1 MAELRIHGKWGGP
14 GEEESARFLEKNLPA
29 DWTID
34 ANVYLPTKNHEDV
47 DLVVTGRN
55 HVFIVENK
63 HWGPIVLV
71 DDRVWE
77 VRWKHGK
84 KYEARSPMG
93 NLAQKT
99 RQAFQI
105 IEKAVPKGSSI
116 LKQRPVDRLL
126 ILSHPELSL
135 HGSVEDIDRLV
146 MLRDAAERL
155 QELDSRKET
164 DLSLHRSLIV
174 DAISG
179 LPAQTDEITELGD
192 YSVLEKLE
200 RVGLASRFR
209 AEHKYA
215 GESVVLYCY
224 KEPASEDETR
234 HQERESEVIKKLEG
248 LQRTWKTYPPF
259 IDHNWG
265 WFIRPQVRPDGAK
278 SLRELSVEEAIK
290 NFGPEPLRGLVQ
302 ESFEALA
309 QIHASEVVHRALSP
323 GRVWLGRSQRVFFS
337 DLYHARI
344 DDKKTLIPIPVDKS
358 ALPFA
363 APENA
368 HDSHAAT
375 AASDVFSLGSILLK
389 WIRSGLAADGLDPLA
404 SDDELVHLLESC
416 VSEKKNSRPT
426 AAEVVS
432 SLRRLAVVPVSAD
445 EAEADTN
452 DDSADLVGDV
462 EEFQIGTL
470 VGRFKLEAPLGE
482 GGAASS
488 WRAYDT
494 NEERMVVVRRLK
506 RATEF
511 ERLRGNPPFKGINN
525 RFCQGHINLE
535 TKPEPGL
542 HIVNYIEGQ
551 TLEERHA
558 ARPFD
563 VVELRIVAR
572 HIFTTLYE
580 AFHKEGVVHG
590 DISGR
595 NLLVNDDLEV
605 FFIDL
610 ASVVEIGDPPPS
622 ATPRYKAPELRGEG
636 GVTSAQ
642 SDIYSAG
649 AVLIDL
655 MLNRPPYEGSPTSPD
670 AGKVIRKPTDDERA
684 LWGRD
689 GEALLKVLFSAV
701 NPDPAMRPARA
712 DEFAGKIKLQKAPEP
727 ELLPEVNASENVNK
741 TVDEIRQLFVDS
753 ELGNRGMLA
762 FGGEFSEETYVQT
775 KLDSDLLPALLSG
788 AYKLVIITGNPGD
801 GKTTFLNALR
811 GEVEKRGGSTL
822 EENQARWS
830 GILGDLSFTA
840 VMDASESFEG
850 KSSDDVLREALIS
863 KGGSSQHVTL
873 VAMNDGRLRQFVD
886 DFEDEV
892 DGLRAAWEG
901 SESEAVDPMRVQ
913 IVDLKQRALVSNRH
927 EGLGLKALDA
937 LVSDGLW
944 EARGCGD
951 CAAKGVCP
959 ILRNVKFL
967 RGEGRM
973 GVHRLALT
981 SHLSSQRRATL
992 RDFRSAISYALTR
1005 DIGCEDVH
1013 LARKNEEPI
1022 ADDPAFSSW
1031 NIFFESDSS
1040 DKLLNEWRRFDP
1052 AHSIS
1057 PSFLREVIE
1066 ESPASGLNF
1075 LDPSELGSRARRH
1088 FMAEQMNDESL
1099 VDSLGHYRHLVPFL
1113 RFVMDQ
1119 VDGEAVKALLLEG
1132 LSKLSGVFLD
1142 GQGGLRVASH
1152 RVDPSWTLIKTVDA
1166 EQFSLRVESPVTSV
1180 VEFLPD
1186 SAVLVHQT
1194 LGFELRVTLDMAE
1207 VLLRASEGELFGDDD
1222 SLALRQQALAFVERV
1237 SQSKGDR
1244 ATLLSPSGDQ
1254 FRIESKHG
1262 RIEMVT
1268 QR

>member
-1 MAELRIHGKWGGP
+1 MAELRIHGKWSGP
-14 GEEESARFLEKNLPA
+14 GEEQTARFLEKNLPA

-47 DLVVTGRN
+47 DLLVTGRN
-55 HVFIVENK
+55 FVFIVENK

-71 DDRVWE
+71 DDGFWE
-77 VRWKHGK
+77 VRSNYGK

-93 NLAQKT
+93 NLAQKS

-105 IEKAVPKGSSI
+105 IEKAVPKGSKI
-116 LKQRPVDRLL
+116 LGQRPVDRLL

-135 HGSVEDIDRLV
+135 HGTLQDNDRLV
-146 MLRDAAERL
+146 AL
-155 QELDSRKET
+155 QESALRLGDLDSRQET
-164 DLSLHRSLIV
+164 DLSLHRSEIV
-174 DAISG
+174 KAISG
-179 LPAQTDEITELGD
+179 LSARAEELTELGD
-192 YSVLEKLE
+192 YSILEKLE

-224 KEPASEDETR
+224 KDPDNEHEAR
-234 HQERESEVIKKLEG
+234 HQERETEAIKRLEG

-259 IDHNWG
+259 VDRNWG
-265 WFIRPQVRPDGAK
+265 WFVRPQVRPDGAR
-278 SLRELSVEEAIK
+278 SLSELSVTEALR
-290 NFGPEPLRGLVQ
+290 NFGPDPLRGLVR

-309 QIHASEVVHRALSP
+309 QVHAAEVQHRVLSP
-323 GRVWLGRSQRVFFS
+323 TRVWLGRSQRVFFS
-337 DLYHARI
+337 DFFLARL
-344 DDKKTLIPIPVDKS
+344 DDKQTLIAIPADKG
-358 ALPFA
+358 ARPFA
-363 APENA
+363 APENVD
-368 HDSHAAT
+368 DSHAAT
-375 AASDVFSLGSILLK
+375 YASDVFALASILLQ
-389 WIRSGLAADGLDPLA
+389 WIRSGIAADGLDPLETD
-404 SDDELVHLLESC
+404 SELLRLLEAC
-416 VSEKKNSRPT
+416 MNEKHTSRPT
-426 AAEVVS
+426 ASEVAS
-432 SLRRLAVVPVSAD
+432 SLKLKTVVLTPPEDSGRDGEDQDLEPLA
-445 EAEADTN
+445 
-452 DDSADLVGDV
+452 DV
-462 EEFQIGTL
+462 EQFKVGELI
-470 VGRFKLEAPLGE
+470 GRFKLEEPLGE

-494 NEERMVVVRRLK
+494 AEGRMVVVRRLK
-506 RATEF
+506 RAQEF
-511 ERLRGNPPFKGINN
+511 ERLKGNPPFKGINS

-535 TKPEPGL
+535 PRPEPGL
-542 HIVNYIEGQ
+542 HIVNYIDGQ
-551 TLEERHA
+551 TLEERHS
-558 ARPFD
+558 ARPFE
-563 VVELRIVAR
+563 VAELRTMAQ
-572 HIFTTLYE
+572 HLFTVLYE
-580 AFHKEGVVHG
+580 AFHKDGVVHG
-590 DISGR
+590 DISAR
-595 NLLVNDDLEV
+595 NLLVNEDLEV

-610 ASVVEIGDPPPS
+610 ASVVEIGDPSPS
-622 ATPRYKAPELRGEG
+622 ATPRFKAPELRVEG
-636 GVTSAQ
+636 GLTSAQ
-642 SDIYSAG
+642 SDIYSAA

-670 AGKVIRKPTDDERA
+670 AGKIVQKLTDDERA

-701 NPDPAMRPARA
+701 SPDPTMRPARA
-712 DEFAGKIKLQKAPEP
+712 DEFARKIKLQKAPEP
-727 ELLPEVNASENVNK
+727 ELLPEANAKENVNP
-741 TVDEIRQLFVDS
+741 TVNEVRQLFVDS
-753 ELGNRGMLA
+753 RLGNRGMLA
-762 FGGEFSEETYVQT
+762 FGGNFAEETYVRT

-788 AYKLVIITGNPGD
+788 RHELVVITGNPGD

-811 GEVEKRGGSTL
+811 GEVEKRGGATL
-822 EENQARWS
+822 ESNQALWS

-850 KSSDDVLREALIS
+850 TSSDDVLRQAMVS
-863 KGGSSQHVTL
+863 KGGSSKHVTV

-901 SESEAVDPMRVQ
+901 SKPDGVDPMRVE
-913 IVDLKQRALVSNRH
+913 IVDLKMRALVSGRH
-927 EGLGLKALDA
+927 EGLGLQALDA
-937 LVSDGLW
+937 LVGDELW
-944 EARGCGD
+944 EGQGCGD

-992 RDFRSAISYALTR
+992 RDFRSAVAYSLTS

-1013 LARKNEEPI
+1013 LARENDEPV

-1031 NIFFESDSS
+1031 NILFSSNSS
-1040 DKLLNEWRRFDP
+1040 DKLLKEWGRFDP

-1057 PSFLREVIE
+1057 PAFLREVIE
-1066 ESPASGLNF
+1066 EGPDSGLSF
-1075 LDPSELGSRARRH
+1075 LDPYELASRARRH
-1088 FMAEQMNDESL
+1088 FMAEEMTEESL
-1099 VDSLGHYRHLVPFL
+1099 ENSLGHYRHLVPFL
-1113 RFVMDQ
+1113 RFVMDK
-1119 VDGEAVKALLLEG
+1119 VDGEAVKALLLDG
-1132 LSKLSGVFLD
+1132 LSKLSGVFLE
-1142 GQGGLRVASH
+1142 GEGGLRVASY

-1166 EQFSLRVESPVTSV
+1166 EQFSLRVESPVSSV

-1186 SAVLVHQT
+1186 SAVLVHQA

-1222 SLALRQQALAFVERV
+1222 SLALRQQALSFVERV
-1237 SQSKGDR
+1237 SQSTADR

-1254 FRIESKHG
+1254 FKLESKNG